1 MDKVSFLWPSKGHSG
16 EGASLPRHCL
26 ATVVSTQAAFVR
38 ATASG
43 RRGMMLLARQP
54 PFQLKGSRNLFPSKE
69 KTHREGLGSSLLLAV

>member
-1 MDKVSFLWPSKGHSG
+1 MNTREDILHHPLPVLPCGQSLLSVALKGAHS

-43 RRGMMLLARQP
+43 RKDMDC
-54 PFQLKGSRNLFPSKE
+54 
-69 KTHREGLGSSLLLAV
+69 